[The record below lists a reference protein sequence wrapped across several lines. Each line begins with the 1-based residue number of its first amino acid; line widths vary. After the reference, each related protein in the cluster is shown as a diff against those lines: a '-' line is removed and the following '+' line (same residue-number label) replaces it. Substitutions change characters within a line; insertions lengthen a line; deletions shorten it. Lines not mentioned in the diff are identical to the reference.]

1 MQESKVVLYIA
12 MSLDGYIARGDDD
25 ITWLS
30 MVDRPGEDYGYGAF
44 IQGVGAIIMGRKT
57 YEKVLSIGSE
67 YLHRDKPGYVLSRSR
82 TGAEENMTFYSGNLS
97 ELISKIKREGSG
109 HIFIDGGAEVVHAM
123 LARHLI
129 EECVISIIPVL
140 LGGGINLFRG
150 GYPETKLKLLSSETF
165 PSGLVQL
172 RYQCLNE

>member
-1 MQESKVVLYIA
+1 MQESKVILYIA
-12 MSLDGYIARGDDD
+12 MSLDGYIARDDND

-30 MVDRPGEDYGYGAF
+30 MVDRPGEDYGYAAF
-44 IQGVGAIIMGRKT
+44 IQDVGTIIMGRKT

-67 YLHRDKPGYVLSRSR
+67 YLHRDKTGYVLSKSR

-97 ELISKIKREGSG
+97 ELISKIKQEGKG

-129 EECVISIIPVL
+129 EECVISIIPII
-140 LGGGINLFRG
+140 LGGGISLFRDG
-150 GYPETKLKLLSSETF
+150 CPETKLKLLSSEAF
-165 PSGLVQL
+165 SSGLVQL
-172 RYQCLNE
+172 RYECMNE